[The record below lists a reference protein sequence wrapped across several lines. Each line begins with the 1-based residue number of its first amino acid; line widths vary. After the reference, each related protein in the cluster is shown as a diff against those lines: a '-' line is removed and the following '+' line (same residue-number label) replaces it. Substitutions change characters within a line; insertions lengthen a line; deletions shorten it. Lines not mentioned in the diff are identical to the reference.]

1 LAATSSIPAFFD
13 ALKAL
18 LDARAGI
25 IGPPPVTVATADLG
39 TDTPKLAIVLF
50 GTPTANR
57 EAVGLRGPQGISYDH
72 NVVVAGAIWT
82 VKPGQGD
89 TVVPPATASPI
100 KQARDGAYALLAE
113 LEQTLKAN
121 PTVSGTCQFA
131 AVTSDPLEQVATDE
145 GRLAWIGFQITYRA
159 RLV

>member
-18 LDARAGI
+18 LDARPGI
-25 IGPPPVTVATADLG
+25 IGPPAVTVATADLG
-39 TDTPKLAIVLF
+39 TDTPKEAIILY
-50 GTPTANR
+50 GALGPR
-57 EAVGLRGPQGISYDH
+57 ESVGLRGPQGISADE
-72 NVVVAGAIWT
+72 NVTVRGAIWI

-89 TVVPPATASPI
+89 VVIPPATASPI
-100 KQARDGAYALLAE
+100 KQARDRAAAILAE

-121 PTVSGTCQFA
+121 PTVSGTCQYA
-131 AVTSDPLEQVATDE
+131 AVSSSGHEAGANDE
-145 GRLAWIGFQITYRA
+145 GRWHQLNFEITYRA